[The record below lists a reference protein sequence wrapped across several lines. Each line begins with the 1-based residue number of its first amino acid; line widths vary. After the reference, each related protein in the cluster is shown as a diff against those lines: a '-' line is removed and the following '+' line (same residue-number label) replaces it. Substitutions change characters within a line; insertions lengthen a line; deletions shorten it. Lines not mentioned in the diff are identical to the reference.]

1 MEGNV
6 RDTQQREVQNQWTE
20 FTVSLEETL
29 GSISANTSS
38 LMADLFSGLLRLQS
52 FTRDSMKFVA
62 EELRMLEGDV
72 KDVRGELTRVQ
83 GEIDSIATG
92 GVSKVEELAEMSQR
106 RLSMVLPLAVLLIEI
121 HTALEAVYDNE
132 IQPITEHLR
141 RINHEMVPSQH
152 LTYRRHRLSIVLLL
166 SFSTSERV

>member
-1 MEGNV
+1 LLELHTNLTTVQGKLLQVLQSHWREGNV
-6 RDTQQREVQNQWTE
+6 RDTQQQEVQKQWTE

-62 EELRMLEGDV
+62 DEIRMLEGDV

-83 GEIDSIATG
+83 GEIDLIATG
-92 GVSKVEELAEMSQR
+92 GVSKVEELAEMTQR
-106 RLSMVLPLAVLLIEI
+106 RLSMVLPFAVLLI
-121 HTALEAVYDNE
+121 
-132 IQPITEHLR
+132 
-141 RINHEMVPSQH
+141 
-152 LTYRRHRLSIVLLL
+152 
-166 SFSTSERV
+166 

>member
-1 MEGNV
+1 VLQSHWREGSF
-6 RDTQQREVQNQWTE
+6 RETQQQDVQKQWTE
-20 FTVSLEETL
+20 FPVSLDETL

-83 GEIDSIATG
+83 WEIDLIATG

-106 RLSMVLPLAVLLIEI
+106 RLSMVVPLAVLLI
-121 HTALEAVYDNE
+121 
-132 IQPITEHLR
+132 
-141 RINHEMVPSQH
+141 
-152 LTYRRHRLSIVLLL
+152 
-166 SFSTSERV
+166 